1 MDSIRILLVDDQTLF
16 RETLANL
23 LNGQEG
29 LEVVGTASDGKE
41 ALEKARELL
50 PELILMDIYM
60 PELNGLEATRQ
71 IKAELPRVKIVIL
84 TVAAEDRHVFEAIK
98 AGAEGY
104 LLKDIEPEELLDM
117 LEGISRGEPP
127 ISRSTAAKILKEFAR
142 QTREEVSSESEL
154 TTRERQI
161 LELLARGQANKEIA
175 AELAISEATVKK
187 HLGNIMEKLHLENRV
202 QAALYA
208 VRHGLVPPTDV

>member
-142 QTREEVSSESEL
+142 QTREELPSASEV

-161 LELLARGQANKEIA
+161 LELLARGQTNKEIA

-208 VRHGLVPPTDV
+208 VKHGLIPPVDA